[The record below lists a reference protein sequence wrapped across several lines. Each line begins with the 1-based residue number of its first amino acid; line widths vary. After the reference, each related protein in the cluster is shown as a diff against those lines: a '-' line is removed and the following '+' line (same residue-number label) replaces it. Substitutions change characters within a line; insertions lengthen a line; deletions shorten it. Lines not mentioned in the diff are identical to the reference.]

1 MCEAN
6 SVSQLIYMLQSICIT
21 NCENLASIQFL
32 GKDLVPL
39 VKNPGSDA
47 EKRFVL
53 TTNVNFYDGSQS

>member
-1 MCEAN
+1 
-6 SVSQLIYMLQSICIT
+6 MLQSICIT

-32 GKDLVPL
+32 GKDVVPL
-39 VKNPGSDA
+39 VKNLGLDA